1 MPTIAVRE
9 PEQLSLFDLLESSGD
24 STESAQPHIV
34 ISIPDAPAPAAPIP
48 AANAVVT
55 APKKAAA
62 ARKPTAKERI
72 TSITK
77 EPACAAFLR
86 TLDAAVQNNDFRS
99 LLDVLGT
106 GAFHLNRQ
114 ETIYNRFS
122 RNSQPCAW
130 RCTAPD
136 RLSFSGIDYEQ
147 RDDAV
152 TFPAKKVDYNPEDDT
167 RIHEIEINFAY
178 VSLETAEMLVMP
190 VVTRISVT
198 ESPAGY
204 RNAVVESITPGK
216 AVLPQKFIKDLFF
229 IQMEGE
235 LHQIVLN
242 KRPWIKDWLL
252 EHPGFS
258 LRRYLAAPWLETLS
272 KAGFNAVADRFLN
285 PFQFIDEKSVDQF
298 NRLCGPG
305 TKPKDIFKCSKTVY
319 TVLKE
324 EKNLEVWDTI
334 RRLDKKDQITGDSIL
349 IVYQMNLKPK
359 ELDTLN
365 SILGIRHNDKPVF
378 TVATLVNY
386 LNRLDM
392 YEAISTREAL
402 PLLNDYLHMCRTLN
416 MPPRIDGDSL
426 KREHDIA
433 ARLIREQRNRIAEE
447 KMRAR
452 KEKEQREIEEGNS
465 KLARAEYHENIYFIR
480 PITEYND
487 LLDEAIQQDNCV
499 ASYADRIAAGQSRIF
514 TMRETAHPERSLVTI
529 ELSPDCKT
537 IRQKYLAHN
546 QQIRNKSMT
555 EFIERWHRQLN
566 AA

>member
-9 PEQLSLFDLLESSGD
+9 PEQLSLFDLPENTGASA
-24 STESAQPHIV
+24 ESASPRTV
-34 ISIPDAPAPAAPIP
+34 ITIP
-48 AANAVVT
+48 AAT
-55 APKKAAA
+55 APLTPVPADNTAITAHKKAAA
-62 ARKPTAKERI
+62 AKKPTPKEKVAAI
-72 TSITK
+72 VK
-77 EPACAAFLR
+77 EPLCAAFFR
-86 TLDAAVQNNDFRS
+86 TLEASVQNNDLRS
-99 LLDVLGT
+99 LIESLGVDT
-106 GAFHLNRQ
+106 FNLHHP

-122 RNSQPCAW
+122 RNPQPCAW

-136 RLSFSGIDYEQ
+136 RLSFNYIDYEQ
-147 RDDAV
+147 RDAAV
-152 TFPAKKVDYNPEDDT
+152 TFPTKKTGYNDVNNT
-167 RIHEIEINFAY
+167 RLYDIEINFAY
-178 VSLETAEMLVMP
+178 VSAETAELLVQP
-190 VVTRISVT
+190 VTASIAVT
-198 ESPAGY
+198 ENTTGY
-204 RNAVVESITPGK
+204 RTATVDSITPGK
-216 AVLPQKFIKDLFF
+216 ATLPQKFIKDLFF

-252 EHPGFS
+252 EHPGWS
-258 LRRYLAAPWLETLS
+258 LRRYLVAPWLETLS
-272 KAGFNAVADRFLN
+272 KAGFDTIAGRFLN
-285 PFQFIDEKSVDQF
+285 PYQFIDEKAVELF

-305 TKPKDIFKCSKTVY
+305 TKPKDIFKCSRTVY

-324 EKNLEVWDTI
+324 ENNLEVWDTI

-365 SILGIRHNDKPVF
+365 SILGIRHNDRPVF

-392 YEAISTREAL
+392 YEAISTGEAL
-402 PLLNDYLHMCRTLN
+402 PLLNDYLHMCRSLN

-433 ARLIREQRNRIAEE
+433 ARLTREQRNRIAEE

-452 KEKEQREIEEGNS
+452 KEQEQREIEEGNS

-480 PITEYND
+480 PITDYND

-499 ASYADRIAAGQSRIF
+499 ASYANRIAAGQSRIF

-537 IRQKYLAHN
+537 IRQKNLAHN
-546 QQIRNKSMT
+546 HQIRNKSMT
-555 EFIERWHRQLN
+555 DFIERWHRQLN

>member
-9 PEQLSLFDLLESSGD
+9 PEQLSLFDLLENPGARA
-24 STESAQPHIV
+24 ESASPRT
-34 ISIPDAPAPAAPIP
+34 
-48 AANAVVT
+48 VVT
-55 APKKAAA
+55 IPVATAPLTPMPADNTAITVHKKAAA

-77 EPACAAFLR
+77 EPMCADFLR

-106 GAFHLNRQ
+106 SAFHLNRQ

-122 RNSQPCAW
+122 RNPQPCAW
-130 RCTAPD
+130 RCTSTD

-152 TFPAKKVDYNPEDDT
+152 TFPAKKTGYNDVNNT
-167 RIHEIEINFAY
+167 RLYDIEINFAY
-178 VSLETAEMLVMP
+178 VSAETAELLVQP
-190 VVTRISVT
+190 VTASIAVT
-198 ESPAGY
+198 ENTTGY
-204 RNAVVESITPGK
+204 RTATVDSIAPGK
-216 AVLPQKFIKDLFF
+216 ATLPQRFIKDLFF

-252 EHPGFS
+252 EHPGWS
-258 LRRYLAAPWLETLS
+258 IRRYLAAPWLETLS
-272 KAGFNAVADRFLN
+272 KAGFDSIVGRFLN
-285 PFQFIDEKSVDQF
+285 PYQFIDEKAVELF

-319 TVLKE
+319 TVLKNE
-324 EKNLEVWDTI
+324 TNLEIWDTI

-365 SILGIRHNDKPVF
+365 SILGIRHNDRPVF

-392 YEAISTREAL
+392 YEAISTQEAL
-402 PLLNDYLHMCRTLN
+402 PLLNDYLHMCRSLN

-433 ARLIREQRNRIAEE
+433 ARLTREQRNRIAEE

-452 KEKEQREIEEGNS
+452 KEQEQREIEEGNS

-499 ASYADRIAAGQSRIF
+499 ASYANRIAAGQSRIF

-555 EFIERWHRQLN
+555 EFIERWYRQLN

>member
-9 PEQLSLFDLLESSGD
+9 PEQLSLFDLLENTGARA
-24 STESAQPHIV
+24 ESASPRTI
-34 ISIPDAPAPAAPIP
+34 ITIPVATVPLTPMPAESAAI
-48 AANAVVT
+48 T
-55 APKKAAA
+55 AHKKAAA
-62 ARKPTAKERI
+62 AKKPTPKEKI
-72 TSITK
+72 AAIVK
-77 EPACAAFLR
+77 EPVYAAFQH
-86 TLDAAVQNNDFRS
+86 TLNTAVQNNDLRS
-99 LLDVLGT
+99 LMKVLGVT
-106 GAFHLNRQ
+106 TFNLIRP
-114 ETIYNRFS
+114 ETIYTHLTAKPFV
-122 RNSQPCAW
+122 W

-136 RLSFSGIDYEQ
+136 RLSFYDIDYEQ
-147 RDDAV
+147 RDAAV
-152 TFPAKKVDYNPEDDT
+152 TFPAKKTGYNDVNNT
-167 RIHEIEINFAY
+167 RLYDIEINFAY
-178 VSLETAEMLVMP
+178 VSKESAELLVQPVTAS
-190 VVTRISVT
+190 IAVT
-198 ESPAGY
+198 EDTINRY
-204 RNAVVESITPGK
+204 RSAAVDSIKPGK
-216 AVLPQKFIKDLFF
+216 ATLPQKFIKDLFF

-235 LHQIVLN
+235 LHQIVLS

-252 EHPGFS
+252 EHPGWNI
-258 LRRYLAAPWLETLS
+258 RRYLAAPWLETLS
-272 KAGFNAVADRFLN
+272 KAGFDTIVGRFLN
-285 PFQFIDEKSVDQF
+285 PYQFIDEKAVELF

-324 EKNLEVWDTI
+324 EKDLEVWDTI

-349 IVYQMNLKPK
+349 IVYQMGLKPK
-359 ELDTLN
+359 ELDTLY

-402 PLLNDYLHMCRTLN
+402 PLLNDYLHMCRSLN

-447 KMRAR
+447 EMRKH
-452 KEKEQREIEEGNS
+452 KEQEQREIEEGNS

-480 PITEYND
+480 PITDYND

-499 ASYADRIAAGQSRIF
+499 ASYASRIARGESRIF
-514 TMRETAHPERSLVTI
+514 TMRETAHPEKSLITI

-546 QQIRNKSMT
+546 HQIRNKSMT
-555 EFIERWHRQLN
+555 DFIERWHRQLN
-566 AA
+566 AN

>member
-1 MPTIAVRE
+1 MPTIALRE
-9 PEQLSLFDLLESSGD
+9 PEQLSLFDLLENSGAR
-24 STESAQPHIV
+24 TESAQPHIV

-48 AANAVVT
+48 AANTVAT

-62 ARKPTAKERI
+62 ARKPTAKECI

-77 EPACAAFLR
+77 EPVCAAFLR

-106 GAFHLNRQ
+106 SAFHLNRQ

-122 RNSQPCAW
+122 RNPQPCAW

-152 TFPAKKVDYNPEDDT
+152 TFPAKKVDYNAENDT
-167 RIHEIEINFAY
+167 RIHDIEINFAY

-198 ESPAGY
+198 ESPDGY

-258 LRRYLAAPWLETLS
+258 LCRYLAAPWLETLS

-285 PFQFIDEKSVDQF
+285 PFQFIDEKSVDLF

-392 YEAISTREAL
+392 YEAISTQEAL
-402 PLLNDYLHMCRTLN
+402 PILNDYLHMCRTLN

-433 ARLIREQRNRIAEE
+433 ARLIREQRNRIMEE

-452 KEKEQREIEEGNS
+452 KEQEQREIEEGNS

-499 ASYADRIAAGQSRIF
+499 ASYAGRIAAGQSRIF

-546 QQIRNKSMT
+546 HVIRNRAMT